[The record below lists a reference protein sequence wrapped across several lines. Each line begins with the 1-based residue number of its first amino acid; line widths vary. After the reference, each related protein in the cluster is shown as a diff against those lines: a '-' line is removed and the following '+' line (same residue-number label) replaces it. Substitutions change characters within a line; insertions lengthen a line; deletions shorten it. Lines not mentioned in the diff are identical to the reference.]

1 MHTEI
6 RKHKVG
12 TLPPVFFNAAL
23 SISGGE
29 VEGWGTWSSKARGT
43 RSQSYAT
50 ETWCKLWIVP
60 TCWLLQVV
68 SRLLI
73 MTSSSCIKSVNIRL
87 DATRYLQTCCRPLQV
102 DETTC
107 IKPVCSSQLAASLLT
122 ICNRFVIIKPEQ
134 AMRTHPDIGLVIAD
148 LMEDATLSVLA
159 VFRLYIVTE

>member
-1 MHTEI
+1 
-6 RKHKVG
+6 
-12 TLPPVFFNAAL
+12 
-23 SISGGE
+23 
-29 VEGWGTWSSKARGT
+29 
-43 RSQSYAT
+43 
-50 ETWCKLWIVP
+50 
-60 TCWLLQVV
+60 
-68 SRLLI
+68 